1 MTMSEL
7 PDAARM
13 LEGAEQA
20 ARTESLALADELLRR
35 AAHIQ
40 EVELGPLHPDLANT
54 LNNLAVVAEKTGRPD
69 EAETFYRRAVA
80 ITSASLPADHPMV
93 TASRD
98 NLEDFCRA
106 RGLPI
111 EKPAEVHPADTGLIT
126 ETTPQSSIAL
136 LPVPEQRT
144 ASASGP
150 PLSGSRRV
158 SRSLGWAAMGVVVVA
173 IATVL
178 FLRPSSSR
186 ETPTTGPTT
195 ELTPPPQGAERAPPL
210 RAEPPVTAG
219 PVEQAQ
225 PPTVVPQ
232 TEDRSGPRGGP
243 SGRSPS
249 SGAVTLAT
257 AQLCRTF
264 SIAGATWRCDP
275 IVDAVSRG
283 PIVLYTRIR
292 SPRDAVVVHRWYEG
306 DTLRQAVTLTI
317 RANATE
323 GYRTYSRQTV
333 DDAADWRVEVRSANG
348 DLLHERRF
356 AVR

>member
-1 MTMSEL
+1 MSEL
-7 PDAARM
+7 PDVARM
-13 LEGAEQA
+13 LEAAEQA
-20 ARTESLALADELLRR
+20 ARAENLALADELLRR
-35 AAHIQ
+35 AADIQ

-54 LNNLAVVAEKTGRPD
+54 LNNLAIVAEKTGRLD

-80 ITSASLPADHPMV
+80 ITSASLPADHPMI
-93 TASRD
+93 TASRE

-111 EKPAEVHPADTGLIT
+111 DKPTEVHAVDAGLTT
-126 ETTPQSSIAL
+126 EATPQPSIAP

-144 ASASGP
+144 PSASEP
-150 PLSGSRRV
+150 LLSGSRRV
-158 SRSLGWAAMGVVVVA
+158 SRSLAWAAIGVVVVA
-173 IATVL
+173 TAT
-178 FLRPSSSR
+178 FLLMRRPSPAR

-195 ELTPPPQGAERAPPL
+195 ER
-210 RAEPPVTAG
+210 

-232 TEDRSGPRGGP
+232 TEDRSGPRGAP
-243 SGRSPS
+243 SGRAPS
-249 SGAVTLAT
+249 SGAITLAT

-264 SIAGATWRCDP
+264 STAGAIWRCDP

-283 PIVLYTRIR
+283 PIVLYTRVR
-292 SPRDAVVVHRWYEG
+292 SPRDDVVVHRWYQG
-306 DTLRQAVTLTI
+306 DTLRQSVKLTI

-333 DDAADWRVEVRSANG
+333 DEAADWRVEVRSANG
-348 DLLHERRF
+348 DLLHERHF